1 MMWGEQSYSARS
13 SEQSYSMWGEQS
25 YSDNHTLCCCPSEQS
40 YSMWVSNLTQRG
52 PSEQSYS
59 MWGEQSYSA
68 RSK

>member
-1 MMWGEQSYSARS
+1 MS
-13 SEQSYSMWGEQS
+13 
-25 YSDNHTLCCCPSEQS
+25 NHTLCGVSNLTQQGLSEQS

>member
-1 MMWGEQSYSARS
+1 MSNLIALCG
-13 SEQSYSMWGEQS
+13 
-25 YSDNHTLCCCPSEQS
+25 NHTLCGVSNLTQQGLSEQS